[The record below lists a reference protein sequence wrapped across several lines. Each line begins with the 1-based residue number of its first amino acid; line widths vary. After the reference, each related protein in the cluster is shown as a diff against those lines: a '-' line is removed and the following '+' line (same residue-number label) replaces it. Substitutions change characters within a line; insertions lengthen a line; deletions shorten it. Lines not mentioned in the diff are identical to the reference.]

1 MRTNIEIDDN
11 LIKKAQR
18 LSKVKSKKDVVN
30 LALEE
35 LVNSLK
41 RKEMLFLRG
50 KVKWDGN
57 LSDMRQS

>member
-41 RKEMLFLRG
+41 RKEMLSLRG
-50 KVKWDGN
+50 KVKWEGN
-57 LSDMRQS
+57 LNAMRQS

>member
-1 MRTNIEIDDN
+1 MRTNIEIDDT

-41 RKEMLFLRG
+41 RKEMLTLRG
-50 KVKWDGN
+50 KVKWEGN
-57 LSDMRQS
+57 LTDRRQL